1 MAYGHQITTP
11 SKKKHKSIL
20 KNFFTAI
27 KVIITA
33 FSMKV
38 LTHPFIEDLGKTSL
52 TKPVTKNE
60 VFTALNSMK
69 PYKALGPDG
78 FHCILFK
85 QYWHI
90 VGDDIVHMVH
100 SAFHTGH
107 FDPEISK
114 TLIALI
120 PKTDSPNT
128 YKDFRPISLFNIIYK
143 SITKVLVHRLKP
155 ILNNIIG
162 PYKSSFLPGRGTS
175 DNSIVLQEIVHF
187 MRRSKKKKGYVAFKL
202 DLEKAFD
209 NVNWDFL
216 NYCLHDFGFPD
227 ITIKLIMH
235 CVSSSIFSILWNGNK
250 MPPFKPSHGLRQG
263 DPLSPYHF
271 ILCMEKVSIAINNA
285 VLHGNWDPIHI
296 TNGGPKISHILF
308 ADDVLPFTK
317 ARNSQFRFITDLF
330 DRFSRASR
338 LKINISTSRAFY
350 STWIPQEKINNLT
363 SISGIRS
370 TTYLGKY
377 LGFPM
382 LKGRPKRK

>member
-1 MAYGHQITTP
+1 
-11 SKKKHKSIL
+11 
-20 KNFFTAI
+20 
-27 KVIITA
+27 
-33 FSMKV
+33 
-38 LTHPFIEDLGKTSL
+38 
-52 TKPVTKNE
+52 
-60 VFTALNSMK
+60 MK
-69 PYKALGPDG
+69 PYKALGPNG
-78 FHCILFK
+78 FHCIFFK

-90 VGDDIVHMVH
+90 VGDDIFHMVH
-100 SAFHTGH
+100 STFHTGH

-114 TLIALI
+114 TLISLI

-128 YKDFRPISLFNIIYK
+128 YKDFIPISLCNIIYK
-143 SITKVLVHRLKP
+143 SITKVLVHRLRP

-187 MRRSKKKKGYVAFKL
+187 MRRSKNKKGYVAFKL

-216 NYCLHDFGFPD
+216 NYCLHDFGFLD

-235 CVSSSIFSILWNGNK
+235 CVLSSTFSILWNDNK

-271 ILCMEKVSIAINNA
+271 ILCMEKLSIAINNA

-308 ADDVLPFTK
+308 ADDVLLFTK